1 MSYPEVQMIPVLK
14 EVVALAATH
23 PTLVVD
29 KGSRRLLVR
38 VRGFKNPTEAALHAL
53 DAANYAPCTCWACEG
68 NEPCVAGQIVG
79 SHDEVQA

>member
-1 MSYPEVQMIPVLK
+1 MQLK

-29 KGSRRLLVR
+29 KGNRRLLVM
-38 VRGFKNPTEAALHAL
+38 VRGFKNPTAAALHAL
-53 DAANYAPCTCWACEG
+53 EAANHAPCTCWACELG

-79 SHDEVQA
+79 SHVEVHIS